1 MSRAVDDL
9 LAVLDVEQLEN
20 NLFRGRS
27 PQVGWVPLLVQQLI
41 PEEEHLVFQEGPVQL
56 FELAIA
62 QRLAEVDALN
72 LGANAGRNGCDGDGI
87 VGHGLC
93 LSFILEVD
101 LSLVRQVAAGC
112 PADVREKCRAAL
124 PRYGFSS
131 S

>member
-72 LGANAGRNGCDGDGI
+72 LGANAGRNASTRKRLNALQSSQNSPAQCNALAAANAPGR
-87 VGHGLC
+87 
-93 LSFILEVD
+93 
-101 LSLVRQVAAGC
+101 SLG
-112 PADVREKCRAAL
+112 
-124 PRYGFSS
+124 
-131 S
+131 